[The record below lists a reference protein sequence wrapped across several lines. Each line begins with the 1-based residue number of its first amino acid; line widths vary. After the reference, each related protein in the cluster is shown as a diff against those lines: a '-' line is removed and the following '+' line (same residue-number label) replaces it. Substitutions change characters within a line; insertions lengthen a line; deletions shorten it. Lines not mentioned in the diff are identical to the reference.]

1 MGIASSTQIDFIEA
15 KINIYER
22 ISPEIVWKPMF
33 IQPILVL
40 ANYPTLM
47 YFWNLIFMNYD
58 LALVVLETVMN

>member
-1 MGIASSTQIDFIEA
+1 MSESRLKLFENQC
-15 KINIYER
+15 
-22 ISPEIVWKPMF
+22 F

-47 YFWNLIFMNYD
+47 YFCNLIFMNYD